1 MLSFVDL
8 GQRSADAWMKSIR
21 MSSEPRAAH
30 AIGRSYSLSIKKKL
44 PSNETSINP
53 SILYNHSYL
62 YLGYFISLHVQ
73 SAPTSLSLHRFDE
86 GPRSRADE
94 TTPWGPILR

>member
-53 SILYNHSYL
+53 SL
-62 YLGYFISLHVQ
+62 
-73 SAPTSLSLHRFDE
+73 
-86 GPRSRADE
+86 
-94 TTPWGPILR
+94 